1 MFKSWFR
8 KYFFVTF
15 TSFCTSLIFIFFVSH
30 IFLGE
35 RSLWKI
41 FELNNEINIAH
52 RELNN
57 LTIQQKGFSKEILL
71 LRDEQIDSDLVSELS
86 NDLLGL
92 IQHDQIVI
100 KISK

>member
-1 MFKSWFR
+1 MIKSWFR

-15 TSFCTSLIFIFFVSH
+15 TSFCTLLIFIFFVSH

-41 FELNNEINIAH
+41 FELNNDITIAYK
-52 RELNN
+52 ELNN
-57 LTIQQKGFSKEILL
+57 LTIQEKNISEEIDL
-71 LRDEQIDSDLVSELS
+71 LRDGQIDADLVSEIS

-92 IQHDQIVI
+92 IQQDQIVI
-100 KISK
+100 KITK

>member
-1 MFKSWFR
+1 MIKSWFR

-15 TSFCTSLIFIFFVSH
+15 ASFCTSLIFIFFVSH

-41 FELNNEINIAH
+41 FELNNEITIAH

-57 LTIQQKGFSKEILL
+57 LTIQHKGFYREILL
-71 LRDEQIDSDLVSELS
+71 LRDGQIDSDLVSELS

-92 IQHDQIVI
+92 IQQDQIVI

>member
-1 MFKSWFR
+1 MIKSWFR

-41 FELNNEINIAH
+41 FELNNDITIAYK
-52 RELNN
+52 ELNN
-57 LTIQQKGFSKEILL
+57 LTIQEKNISEEIDL
-71 LRDEQIDSDLVSELS
+71 LRDGQIDADLVSEIS

-92 IQHDQIVI
+92 IQQDQIVI
-100 KISK
+100 KINK

>member
-1 MFKSWFR
+1 MIKSWLR

-15 TSFCTSLIFIFFVSH
+15 SLFCSFLIFVFFVSH

-41 FELNNEINIAH
+41 FELNNEIISAYKELKNLSIEQKNIS
-52 RELNN
+52 N
-57 LTIQQKGFSKEILL
+57 EINL
-71 LRDEQIDSDLVSELS
+71 LRDGQIDTDLVNELS

-92 IQHDQIVI
+92 IQQDQIVI

>member
-1 MFKSWFR
+1 MIKSWFR

-15 TSFCTSLIFIFFVSH
+15 ASFCTLLIFIFFVSH

-41 FELNNEINIAH
+41 FELNNDITIAYK
-52 RELNN
+52 ELNN
-57 LTIQQKGFSKEILL
+57 LTIQEKNISEEIDL
-71 LRDEQIDSDLVSELS
+71 LRDGQIDADLVSEIS

-92 IQHDQIVI
+92 IQQDQIVI

>member
-1 MFKSWFR
+1 MIKSWLR

-15 TSFCTSLIFIFFVSH
+15 SLFCSFLIFVFFVSH

-41 FELNNEINIAH
+41 FELNNEIISAYK
-52 RELNN
+52 ELNN
-57 LTIQQKGFSKEILL
+57 LSIEQKNISNEINL
-71 LRDEQIDSDLVSELS
+71 LRDGQIDTDLVNELS

-92 IQHDQIVI
+92 IQQDQIVI

>member
-1 MFKSWFR
+1 
-8 KYFFVTF
+8 
-15 TSFCTSLIFIFFVSH
+15 LIFIFFVSH

-41 FELNNEINIAH
+41 FKLNNDINIAYK
-52 RELNN
+52 ELNN
-57 LTIQQKGFSKEILL
+57 LTIQEKNISEEIDL
-71 LRDEQIDSDLVSELS
+71 LRDGQIDADLVSEIS

-92 IQHDQIVI
+92 IQQDQIVI

>member
-57 LTIQQKGFSKEILL
+57 LTIQKKGFSRDILL
-71 LRDEQIDSDLVSELS
+71 LRDGQIDSDLVSELS

>member
-1 MFKSWFR
+1 MIKSWLR

-15 TSFCTSLIFIFFVSH
+15 SLFCSFLIFVFFVSH

-41 FELNNEINIAH
+41 FELNNEIISAYK
-52 RELNN
+52 ELNN
-57 LTIQQKGFSKEILL
+57 LSIEQKNISNEINL
-71 LRDEQIDSDLVSELS
+71 LRDGQIDADLVNELS

-92 IQHDQIVI
+92 IQQDQIVI